1 MVFDNWLVIYLCPL
15 KEKLFISL
23 LLQYVSGGKALNIF
37 APAVCPLE
45 EKLYVSSLLEHVL
58 VMNTVSEKL
67 VVFVCC
73 LVSRA
78 CWIRRPFDC
87 C

>member
-1 MVFDNWLVIYLCPL
+1 M
-15 KEKLFISL
+15 S
-23 LLQYVSGGKALNIF
+23 SGGEALHIF

-45 EKLYVSSLLEHVL
+45 QKLYISLLLQYVL
-58 VMNTVSEKL
+58 AMNSISEKL
-67 VVFVCC
+67 VVFVRC

-78 CWIRRPFDC
+78 RWIRRPFDC